1 MQQEAPQV
9 NLILIGEPSVG
20 KSSLFLSWKNPADNF
35 AEFYLPTISH
45 DFSQQPYEASGK
57 QYELHIYDASGLENY
72 IYMYKP
78 HLEKA
83 DGVIVM
89 FDVTNKESFTKAL
102 KWIQLAK
109 ETAKGDT
116 EYLLVGSKTDLE
128 AERQMKHEEAAEF
141 AKTHG
146 LNYVE
151 ISTKNK
157 TNLKAVQDDLVP
169 RAIKVHE
176 KRASEGAIA

>member
-1 MQQEAPQV
+1 M
-9 NLILIGEPSVG
+9 
-20 KSSLFLSWKNPADNF
+20 
-35 AEFYLPTISH
+35 
-45 DFSQQPYEASGK
+45 
-57 QYELHIYDASGLENY
+57 
-72 IYMYKP
+72 
-78 HLEKA
+78 
-83 DGVIVM
+83 
-89 FDVTNKESFTKAL
+89 TNKESFTKAL

-128 AERQMKHEEAAEF
+128 AERQVKHEEAAEF

-151 ISTKNK
+151 ISVKQRIG
-157 TNLKAVQDDLVP
+157 LGEVLGDLVP

-176 KRASEGAIA
+176 KRASEEKTA